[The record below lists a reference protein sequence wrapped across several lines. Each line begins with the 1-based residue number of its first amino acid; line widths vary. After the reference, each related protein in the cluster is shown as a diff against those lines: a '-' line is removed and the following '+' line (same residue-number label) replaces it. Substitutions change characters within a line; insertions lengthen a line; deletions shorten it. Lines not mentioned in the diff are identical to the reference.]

1 MDSPDTSLYVP
12 LSLQDTL
19 TKPRTYTSRP
29 AAASAAAAASS
40 SAPSTSSSR
49 PRPSHAHSASL
60 SRERGELARRDAQA
74 MMHALGMGTPAPAQ
88 RTLEVDETPRPTRSI
103 NLAPSSSSPASTQN
117 ADVAALRRQLDDK
130 DQELAAVRREKRD
143 LASRVSALE
152 CEAAKAAALDPRQ
165 LEELERQFEAQETL
179 LGGYQREAERAAGEL
194 DKLRRQ
200 QRRLTDYLE
209 RTYGP
214 AWADDLGLSDAPGR
228 GVAAAS
234 PAVRTKLVARA
245 SLMHTPTSSSASSG
259 AGLGSLTR
267 SATLGAVAIPE
278 SAEDEDDDEG
288 AREEDTNGGT
298 SSVDDAMKPSSPHVS
313 SSAAAPLAPGPSPA
327 LLAQHLDT
335 VQALLRSMEARLVAR
350 DAELVATERRARSE
364 AAKLGERGD
373 ELERLVE
380 GQRASGA
387 V

>member
-29 AAASAAAAASS
+29 AAASAAAAA
-40 SAPSTSSSR
+40 APSTSSSR

-74 MMHALGMGTPAPAQ
+74 MMHALGMGTQAPAQ
-88 RTLEVDETPRPTRSI
+88 RTLEVDETPRPTRSV
-103 NLAPSSSSPASTQN
+103 NLAPSSSTTSSTHD
-117 ADVAALRRQLDDK
+117 ADLAALRRQLDDK
-130 DQELAAVRREKRD
+130 DQELAAARREKRD
-143 LASRVSALE
+143 VQSRVSALE
-152 CEAAKAAALDPRQ
+152 REAAKAAALDPRQ

-179 LGGYQREAERAAGEL
+179 LSGYQREAEKSAGEL
-194 DKLRRQ
+194 DKMRRQ

-245 SLMHTPTSSSASSG
+245 SLMHTPTSSTAG

-267 SATLGAVAIPE
+267 STTLGAVAIPE
-278 SAEDEDDDEG
+278 SPEDDEDDEG
-288 AREEDTNGGT
+288 ALKAGT
-298 SSVDDAMKPSSPHVS
+298 DGDSSTIDATTDAPSSLAPT
-313 SSAAAPLAPGPSPA
+313 AAAPPAVAGPSPA
-327 LLAQHLDT
+327 LLAEHLDS
-335 VQALLRSMEARLVAR
+335 VQALLRSMEARLMAR
-350 DAELVATERRARSE
+350 DAELVATERRARAE
-364 AAKLGERGD
+364 AARLGERGD

-380 GQRASGA
+380 GHRAA
-387 V
+387 A